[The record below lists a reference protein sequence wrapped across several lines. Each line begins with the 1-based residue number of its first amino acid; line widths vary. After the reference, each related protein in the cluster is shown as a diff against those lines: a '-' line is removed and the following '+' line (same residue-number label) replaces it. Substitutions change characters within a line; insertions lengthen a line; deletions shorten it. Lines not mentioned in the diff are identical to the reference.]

1 MKGRALTVIVG
12 PEGEAQAFVI
22 PYLLLRYYS
31 DVLPLLVEHEEKS
44 DQLTLRL
51 PNDLPPVFG
60 LVANWIHTE
69 QYKLPIALESISST
83 GRKDRVDLCKLL
95 CRTWLVVE
103 KLHIDLLISSVL
115 QDLRNILQHTRN
127 MGFVTPITPG
137 TIFGVFDRVGTEN
150 RLWELLM
157 EEMSE
162 AFTRKPR
169 PLFAKYQ
176 ECFEEIEAFRSS
188 VSAAMA
194 DAVCKVV
201 YDKQEEAID
210 CGSEKTE
217 STLKKDYLETEGEE
231 HLEMSDEEDLKMSDE
246 EDLETSEEEIFETM
260 ILKKM

>member
-12 PEGEAQAFVI
+12 SGEESQAFVL

-31 DVLPLLVEHEEKS
+31 DILPLLVEHEEKS
-44 DQLTLRL
+44 DQLLLRL
-51 PNDLPPVFG
+51 PDDLPAVFG

-69 QYKLPIALESISST
+69 NYNLPIAEDLGST
-83 GRKDRVDLCKLL
+83 GRKDRVEVCKLL
-95 CRTWLVVE
+95 CRTWLVVD
-103 KLHIDLLISSVL
+103 KLHIDLLKASVL

-137 TIFGVFDRVGTEN
+137 TIFGVFDRIGTEN

-157 EEMSE
+157 KEMSA

-176 ECFEEIEAFRSS
+176 GCFEEIEAFRST

-194 DAVCKVV
+194 EAVCKVV
-201 YDKQEEAID
+201 YDKQEEAVNF
-210 CGSEKTE
+210 GSEKTD
-217 STLKKDYLETEGEE
+217 STLKEDHFETEKE
-231 HLEMSDEEDLKMSDE
+231 HLEMS
-246 EDLETSEEEIFETM
+246 EEEYFETVTPKR
-260 ILKKM
+260 ILGTYF

>member
-1 MKGRALTVIVG
+1 MKGQALTVIVG
-12 PEGEAQAFVI
+12 SEEESQSFVL

-31 DVLPLLVEHEEKS
+31 DNLPLLVEHGEKS
-44 DQLTLRL
+44 DQLSLRL
-51 PNDLPPVFG
+51 PDDLPPVFG
-60 LVANWIHTE
+60 LVANWIHTKE
-69 QYKLPIALESISST
+69 YKLPIAPKNLRST
-83 GRKDRVDLCKLL
+83 GRKDRVELCKLL
-95 CRTWLVVE
+95 CRTWLVVD

-157 EEMSE
+157 KEMSA

-176 ECFEEIEAFRSS
+176 GCFEEIEAFRSS

-201 YDKQEEAID
+201 YDKQEEAVN
-210 CGSEKTE
+210 CGSEGSD
-217 STLKKDYLETEGEE
+217 STVKEDYLETKVAEN
-231 HLEMSDEEDLKMSDE
+231 LEMAEDKHLKRLDEEDV
-246 EDLETSEEEIFETM
+246 ETSEEEDFET
-260 ILKKM
+260 LVLD

>member
-12 PEGEAQAFVI
+12 SGEESQAFVL

-31 DVLPLLVEHEEKS
+31 DNLPLLVEHGEKS
-44 DQLTLRL
+44 DQLSLRL
-51 PNDLPPVFG
+51 PDDLPSVFG

-69 QYKLPIALESISST
+69 EYKLPIAPKDLSST
-83 GRKDRVDLCKLL
+83 GRKDRVELCKLL

-103 KLHIDLLISSVL
+103 KLQIDLLISSVL

-157 EEMSE
+157 EEMST
-162 AFTRKPR
+162 AFTKKPR

-176 ECFEEIEAFRSS
+176 ECFEEIEAFRST
-188 VSAAMA
+188 VSATMA

-201 YDKQEEAID
+201 YDKQEEAVD
-210 CGSEKTE
+210 FGSEKTD
-217 STLKKDYLETEGEE
+217 STLQEECFEILGEVD
-231 HLEMSDEEDLKMSDE
+231 H
-246 EDLETSEEEIFETM
+246 ETSEEEYFETV
-260 ILKKM
+260 IPKRTGGIEL